1 MGSTTMLGPYQLTL
15 LGRLVKTLIRKRAIS
30 LPGRNMITRRQTGIL
45 VFVAA
50 LAYSP
55 SHAFHFRTTDSE
67 NIHSNDTIA
76 MFMSPDITDNLR
88 GPPGSE
94 HQITF
99 KFINRDFGGV
109 DFTFE

>member
-1 MGSTTMLGPYQLTL
+1 MLAYQLTL
-15 LGRLVKTLIRKRAIS
+15 LGRLVKRLIRMRAIS
-30 LPGRNMITRRQTGIL
+30 LPARNMITRQTGIL
-45 VFVAA
+45 IFVAA

-67 NIHSNDTIA
+67 NIHSNDTLA
-76 MFMSPDITDNLR
+76 LYLSPEITDNLR